1 MCRKCINYISPFSGC
16 LHLNHSTANS
26 LQTESL
32 FSLLLTSQN
41 SVSHP
46 STQSTL
52 SLGRSDHLTLLVST
66 LHSSLLR
73 RKPYSLAWQAKAW
86 GSNPFVP
93 HYPQNL
99 STQLSL
105 SSCQYQT
112 ARSSLQMPRITRL
125 SFGFLAELLTWNSS
139 TLLLLISLNNPHL
152 LGSSPMSTPL
162 TPIKPVRHLP
172 LKLVCKVH

>member
-26 LQTESL
+26 LQIESL

-99 STQLSL
+99 SSTTL
-105 SSCQYQT
+105 T
-112 ARSSLQMPRITRL
+112 TL
-125 SFGFLAELLTWNSS
+125 SFPF
-139 TLLLLISLNNPHL
+139 PHVN
-152 LGSSPMSTPL
+152 T
-162 TPIKPVRHLP
+162 RQ
-172 LKLVCKVH
+172 LVVLCKCLESHA